1 MAPIWLLLGL
11 VSLVEADWAEVESTS
26 NGAAFMLQ
34 QRAKKQKSPSTK
46 SLVQDDFGFIAA
58 TMIYIETAGDVPQR
72 PGVWPRGREK
82 SGTSHRERQEEY
94 CVSIRENA
102 KNRAVQEINL
112 LTTMNASSAW
122 SSLVDTCQLPED
134 VQKKIKVHASY
145 SERDLT
151 YKTML
156 SMASAAA
163 SPTTLQI
170 VMNTDIILSDKF
182 AKLKTCLNHTV
193 RKNAFFHLT
202 RSEPKSC
209 YPLLDGLPRHRTSQS
224 APDKNVYLDLCKIK
238 GGFSHDALAFTNAIP
253 PEVLDELDFAPN
265 RLGAENLV
273 SCKLSH
279 AGFNLQNPCSEL
291 SIYHNHCSDQRSYS
305 HVRLDIGG
313 DYGRECYGFP
323 VRVTN
328 LSNVCSDV

>member
-1 MAPIWLLLGL
+1 VLLKVAPGEMAPIWLLLGL

-122 SSLVDTCQLPED
+122 SSLVDTCQLPQD
-134 VQKKIKVHASY
+134 VQKK
-145 SERDLT
+145 SEEDQGTCQLHRIGSDL
-151 YKTML
+151 
-156 SMASAAA
+156 
-163 SPTTLQI
+163 QNN
-170 VMNTDIILSDKF
+170 V
-182 AKLKTCLNHTV
+182 V
-193 RKNAFFHLT
+193 VGQ
-202 RSEPKSC
+202 RSS
-209 YPLLDGLPRHRTSQS
+209 S
-224 APDKNVYLDLCKIK
+224 
-238 GGFSHDALAFTNAIP
+238 TNNIANR
-253 PEVLDELDFAPN
+253 DELGHHPQRQICQD
-265 RLGAENLV
+265 E
-273 SCKLSH
+273 
-279 AGFNLQNPCSEL
+279 EL
-291 SIYHNHCSDQRSYS
+291 LARRGPKKCVLPLDQ
-305 HVRLDIGG
+305 I
-313 DYGRECYGFP
+313 
-323 VRVTN
+323 
-328 LSNVCSDV
+328 